1 MRALP
6 AILLAAWCAGCAGGA
21 PSPAAPDEGPYVLV
35 LGTAQ
40 DGGLPHVAC
49 TCVRCEAA
57 RRNPALRRRVASLA
71 LIVPATGRRYLI
83 DATPDI
89 REQID
94 ALPAVG
100 SHPRGS
106 VDRAPV
112 DGVLLTHAHAGHI
125 LGLALFGFEAVH
137 TRHLPVYATPRLSG
151 YLRTNGPWARMVAR
165 EEIDLRETAY
175 GASVPLDHG
184 VRVIP
189 LAVPHRDEDSD
200 TVGYRIEGP
209 RRTLLY
215 VPDTDGWSAWDPPL
229 TRALEGCDVALL
241 DGTFGSADE
250 LPGRDV
256 SKIGHPLIGDTM
268 RLLEE
273 PVRSK
278 RVAVYFTH
286 LNHSND
292 TVDPKSAA
300 AERVRAAGFAIAAE
314 GQRFPL

>member
-1 MRALP
+1 
-6 AILLAAWCAGCAGGA
+6 
-21 PSPAAPDEGPYVLV
+21 
-35 LGTAQ
+35 
-40 DGGLPHVAC
+40 
-49 TCVRCEAA
+49 
-57 RRNPALRRRVASLA
+57 
-71 LIVPATGRRYLI
+71 
-83 DATPDI
+83 
-89 REQID
+89 
-94 ALPAVG
+94 
-100 SHPRGS
+100 
-106 VDRAPV
+106 
-112 DGVLLTHAHAGHI
+112 
-125 LGLALFGFEAVH
+125 
-137 TRHLPVYATPRLSG
+137 
-151 YLRTNGPWARMVAR
+151 MVAR